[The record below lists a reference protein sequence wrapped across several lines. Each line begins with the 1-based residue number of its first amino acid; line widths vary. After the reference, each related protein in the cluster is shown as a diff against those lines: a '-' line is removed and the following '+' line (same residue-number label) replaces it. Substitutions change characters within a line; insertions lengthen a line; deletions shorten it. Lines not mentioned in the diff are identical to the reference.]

1 MLYLT
6 AFSVVVASAAGRSDS
21 AVTPVQKVLEML
33 DGMLQKGKTDKNDEM
48 VRFSAFKEWCSQT
61 KDEREKLIKAG
72 EDKIAQL
79 EADIIKSEADAAKLG
94 DEIDA
99 HNKDIDAWTGESDSS
114 TAQRKAELKEYQAT
128 HLDYSE
134 SVDALARAIQVLK
147 KREQDVPQSLVQV
160 QKLSELKAL
169 PASAKHALATF
180 LQATSSASAEVGAPE
195 AEAYEFQSSSV
206 VDMLEKLRLR
216 FQDERLVL
224 EKEEMNKKAAYQQM
238 MQKLTDDI
246 NYAKDQVSSKSEA
259 KSQALGDAATAK
271 GDLAQTKD
279 AKAADELYLKD
290 AVTECISKSK
300 DFESRQVTRATE
312 IEAVEKAI
320 EIISSPEVSGAAKE
334 YLPGAALLQGK
345 KKATALAQLRNGATP
360 DAEHASIKQK
370 VVALLLQASQE
381 AKSDLLA
388 SVANRVGEDP
398 FSKVKKMIKDLIAKL
413 MEQANEEADH
423 HEFCDTELA
432 NNKAVRDDKSSEVTE
447 LSARIDELTAKNAKL
462 TEDIAD
468 LAEAISQL
476 DAAVKEATEIRL
488 KEKASNLATIA
499 DAKAAIA
506 AVTKAI
512 EILNVFYK
520 NAATATAFTQAA
532 PEDAPETFD
541 KPYKGMQGE
550 SGGVVGMLEVIQ
562 SDFTRL
568 EAETSSAEAEAQRDH
583 ERFLSD
589 SEVDKAVKEKEK
601 MHMGF
606 DQVRTETALS
616 QNKKD
621 LEATQDELDA
631 ALEYYDKLKPQ
642 CVDLGLSYADRVA
655 KRKAEIVS
663 LQEALKVLS
672 GEAV

>member
-1 MLYLT
+1 MLPVAT
-6 AFSVVVASAAGRSDS
+6 FSIIVACSAGRSDS
-21 AVTPVQKVLEML
+21 SVTPVQKVLEML
-33 DGMLQKGKTDKNDEM
+33 DGMLQKGKTDKHDEM
-48 VRFSAFKEWCSQT
+48 VRFSAFKEWCEQT

-72 EDKIAQL
+72 EDKIASL
-79 EADIIKSEADAAKLG
+79 EADITKSLADAAKLG

-114 TAQRKAELKEYQAT
+114 AAQRKAESKEYQAT

-134 SVDALARAIQVLK
+134 SIDALERAIQVLK
-147 KREQDVPQSLVQV
+147 SREKDVPQSLVQV

-169 PASAKHALATF
+169 PAQAKHALAAF
-180 LQATSSASAEVGAPE
+180 LQSSTISEVGAPE
-195 AEAYEFQSSSV
+195 ANAYEFQSSSV

-224 EKEEMNKKAAYQQM
+224 EKEEMNSKAAYEQL

-246 NYAKDQVSSKSEA
+246 NYAKDQVASKSAA
-259 KSQALGDAATAK
+259 KSQALEDAATAK

-279 AKAADELYLKD
+279 AKAADETYLKD
-290 AVTECISKSK
+290 AMTECVSKSK

-312 IEAVEKAI
+312 LEAIQKAI
-320 EIISSPEVSGAAKE
+320 EIISSPEVSGAATE

-345 KKATALAQLRNGATP
+345 KKATVLAQLRSGASP
-360 DAEHASIKQK
+360 DAERVSVKQK
-370 VVALLLQASQE
+370 VVSLLLQASQE

-388 SVANRVGEDP
+388 NVASRVGEDP
-398 FSKVKKMIKDLIAKL
+398 FGKVKKMIKDLITKL

-447 LSARIDELTAKNAKL
+447 LTARIDELTAKNAKL

-468 LAEAISQL
+468 LAEAIVQL
-476 DAAVKEATEIRL
+476 DAAVKEASETRAQ
-488 KEKASNLATIA
+488 EKTSNLATIA

-506 AVTKAI
+506 AVMKAI
-512 EILNVFYK
+512 EILKKFYAK
-520 NAATATAFTQAA
+520 AATATAFIQAA
-532 PEDAPETFD
+532 PDDAPETFD

-568 EAETSSAEAEAQRDH
+568 EAETSSAEDEAARDH
-583 ERFLSD
+583 ATFLSD
-589 SEVDKAVKEKEK
+589 SEKDKAVKEKEK

-606 DQVRTETALS
+606 DQVRTERALN

-621 LEATQDELDA
+621 LKATQAELDA

-642 CVDLGLSYADRVA
+642 CVDLGLSYEDRVA

-672 GEAV
+672 GEDI